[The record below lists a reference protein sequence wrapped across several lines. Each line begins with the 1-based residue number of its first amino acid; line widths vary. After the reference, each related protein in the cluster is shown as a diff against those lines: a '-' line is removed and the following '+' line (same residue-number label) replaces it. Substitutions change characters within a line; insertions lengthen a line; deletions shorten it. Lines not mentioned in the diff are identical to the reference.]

1 MGMFLKKFR
10 AKSPFKKFKPH
21 SMYKTEKANT
31 YKEHL
36 ALEKKGY
43 DHNPYKKNG
52 KPKFSGR
59 IEKDKQSRVIHGE
72 GIITNPKDTKSLKIG
87 SGVNLETGKT
97 GGLTIGGD
105 IKIDDKHEIN
115 VRKGFGSTPHIAA
128 RITRNIGG
136 KKKKKIRGEN
146 ISI

>member
-10 AKSPFKKFKPH
+10 ARSPFKNDK
-21 SMYKTEKANT
+21 
-31 YKEHL
+31 
-36 ALEKKGY
+36 
-43 DHNPYKKNG
+43 

-59 IEKDKQSRVIHGE
+59 IEKDKQSRIIHGE

-136 KKKKKIRGEN
+136 KKKKKIRGKN
-146 ISI
+146 ISV